1 MAIYQKDYQKEES
14 INHKILIAG
23 RNSGAVTGVKDVI
36 SFDLEEIIL
45 ETVMG
50 ILNIKGN
57 NLHVRSINLD
67 KGQVDMEGT
76 IDSMVY
82 SDTKMMKKQSFVG
95 RLFK

>member
-1 MAIYQKDYQKEES
+1 MANYQKDFQREENA
-14 INHKILIAG
+14 NHKIFITG
-23 RNSGAVTGVKDVI
+23 RNAGSVSGVKDVI

-50 ILNIKGN
+50 ILNIKGSD
-57 NLHVRSINLD
+57 LHVKSINLD
-67 KGQVDMEGT
+67 RGQVDMEGT